1 VHKCVGVKLKYPLSN
16 FSNGEKK
23 MKTQVPEKENPVGGS
38 GAREGAFSPT
48 PHDLAQIKQYLKEIE
63 AEAGMKERLTSDLRS
78 LGGKALKPQEFKE
91 KLREKVEDAIKDAFF
106 TPIFGVSAKDVTVE
120 YIYDDAPVLL
130 NVYLYTKSLLWEI
143 AFHYDRA
150 YIVINNQRIAEIII
164 SYDADYIT
172 YTGEYETKI
181 QYIRL
186 SEVNKI
192 EINVVG
198 E

>member
-1 VHKCVGVKLKYPLSN
+1 VRTFVGVKLKYPLSN
-16 FSNGEKK
+16 FSNGEKMEK
-23 MKTQVPEKENPVGGS
+23 PQVEKIGNMGGS
-38 GAREGAFSPT
+38 RAGEGAFSPT
-48 PHDLAQIKQYLKEIE
+48 PNELAQIIQYLKEIE
-63 AEAGMKERLTSDLRS
+63 AGLRKRIASDLRS

-106 TPIFGVSAKDVTVE
+106 TPIFGVSAKDLAIE

-172 YTGEYETKI
+172 YTGEYDTKI